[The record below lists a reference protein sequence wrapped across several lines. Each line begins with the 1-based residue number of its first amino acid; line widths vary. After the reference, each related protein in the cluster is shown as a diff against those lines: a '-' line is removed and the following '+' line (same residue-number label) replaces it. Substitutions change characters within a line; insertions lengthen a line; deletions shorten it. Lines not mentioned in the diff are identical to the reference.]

1 MKSMIKFRIN
11 LNAIILLIIFAIL
24 LLEFFLTDHF
34 PEGDEVSSITQYTDI
49 RSVFSKNYPNNHV
62 LNSFL
67 SFIINN
73 LFGVNIV
80 FLRFI
85 SILSLLAIIVLFFY
99 LSKSYNLTFLLILAY
114 LTNNLLIT
122 YSALYRGYYLQ
133 AFFFTITFIL
143 FKTINK
149 NCILKIKIIYLLSCA
164 LLIHLVTSAY
174 LILPILLV
182 ATYKLFYSNEFNLF
196 YKIKC
201 ILLYFFIP
209 LSITQLITY
218 FITGLYN
225 LRITNFSEVLSLF
238 YNLDS
243 YILSVLYQGFL
254 LIYFNQWTNV
264 RLSDNY
270 TELFLMIGQ
279 NPIFF
284 SIFVLSL
291 IKALMS
297 LFSKSKFF
305 KKSQELDLVVI
316 LFFVFF
322 ILIDRLPFERVFIGF
337 YFFFAFYLLLGFD
350 LPRLNK
356 LWTIF
361 LTYVLVFLISIN
373 LVKLDFSNNLGTN
386 FYKRE
391 AALEKLFYDCKLN
404 SVKLIETDRHVAY
417 YIYLK
422 NCKKKPDILEFYKFY
437 TLSN

>member
-1 MKSMIKFRIN
+1 MIKFRIN
-11 LNAIILLIIFAIL
+11 LNAIILLIIFTIL
-24 LLEFFLTDHF
+24 LLKFFLTDHF

-85 SILSLLAIIVLFFY
+85 SILSLIAIIVLFFY
-99 LSKSYNLTFLLILAY
+99 HSKSYNLTFLLILAY

-133 AFFFTITFIL
+133 AFLFTIIFIL
-143 FKTINK
+143 LKTIDK
-149 NCILKIKIIYLLSCA
+149 NYIFKIKIIYLLSCA
-164 LLIHLVTSAY
+164 LLIHLVSSAY
-174 LILPILLV
+174 LILPILIV
-182 ATYKLFYSNEFNLF
+182 VTCKLFYLDEFNLLS
-196 YKIKC
+196 KIKF
-201 ILLYFFIP
+201 IILYFFIP
-209 LSITQLITY
+209 LSITQIITY

-225 LRITNFSEVLSLF
+225 LRITNFYEVLSLF
-238 YNLDS
+238 YNLDGS
-243 YILSVLYQGFL
+243 ILSVLYQGFL
-254 LIYFNQWTNV
+254 LIYFNQWVNA
-264 RLSDNY
+264 RLSGNY
-270 TELFLMIGQ
+270 TELFLLISQ

-284 SIFVLSL
+284 SIFVFSL
-291 IKALMS
+291 IKALFS
-297 LFSKSKFF
+297 LFTKSKIFV
-305 KKSQELDLVVI
+305 KSRELDLVVI

-337 YFFFAFYLLLGFD
+337 YFFFTFYLLLGFN
-350 LPRLNK
+350 LPSLRK
-356 LWTIF
+356 SWTIF
-361 LTYVLVFLISIN
+361 LTCVLVFFISIN
-373 LVKLDFSNNLGTN
+373 LLRLDFSNNLNTN

-391 AALEKLFYDCKLN
+391 VILEKLFYDCKLN
-404 SVKLIETDRHVAY
+404 SVKLTELDRHVAY

-422 NCKKKPDILEFYKFY
+422 NCNKKPDILEFYKFY

>member
-1 MKSMIKFRIN
+1 MIKFRIN

-24 LLEFFLTDHF
+24 LLKFFLTNHF

-67 SFIINN
+67 GFIINN
-73 LFGVNIV
+73 LLGVNIV

-99 LSKSYNLTFLLILAY
+99 FSKSYNLTFLLILAY

-133 AFFFTITFIL
+133 AFLFTIIFFL
-143 FKTINK
+143 LKTIDK
-149 NCILKIKIIYLLSCA
+149 NYIFKMKFIYLLSCA
-164 LLIHLVTSAY
+164 LIIHLVSSAY
-174 LILPILLV
+174 LILPILIV
-182 ATYKLFYSNEFNLF
+182 VTFKLFYLDEFNLLT
-196 YKIKC
+196 KIKF
-201 ILLYFFIP
+201 IILYFFIP
-209 LSITQLITY
+209 LAITQIITY
-218 FITGLYN
+218 FITGLYT
-225 LRITNFSEVLSLF
+225 LRISNSHEVLSLF
-238 YNLDS
+238 YNLDGS
-243 YILSVLYQGFL
+243 ILSVLFQGFF
-254 LIYFNQWTNV
+254 LIYFNPWVDT
-264 RLSDNY
+264 RLSGNY
-270 TELFLMIGQ
+270 TELFLIIGQ

-284 SIFVLSL
+284 SIFVFSL
-291 IKALMS
+291 IKALFA
-297 LFSKSKFF
+297 LFTKSKIFI
-305 KKSQELDLVVI
+305 KSRELDLIVL

-322 ILIDRLPFERVFIGF
+322 ILIDRLPFERVFVGF

-356 LWTIF
+356 SRTIL
-361 LTYVLVFLISIN
+361 LTWVLVFLISIN

-391 AALEKLFYDCKLN
+391 VILEKLFYECKLN
-404 SVKLIETDRHVAY
+404 SVKLIEPDRHVAY

-422 NCKKKPDILEFYKFY
+422 NCNKKPDILEFYKFY
-437 TLSN
+437 TFSN

>member
-1 MKSMIKFRIN
+1 
-11 LNAIILLIIFAIL
+11 
-24 LLEFFLTDHF
+24 
-34 PEGDEVSSITQYTDI
+34 
-49 RSVFSKNYPNNHV
+49 
-62 LNSFL
+62 
-67 SFIINN
+67 
-73 LFGVNIV
+73 
-80 FLRFI
+80 
-85 SILSLLAIIVLFFY
+85 
-99 LSKSYNLTFLLILAY
+99 
-114 LTNNLLIT
+114 
-122 YSALYRGYYLQ
+122 
-133 AFFFTITFIL
+133 
-143 FKTINK
+143 
-149 NCILKIKIIYLLSCA
+149 
-164 LLIHLVTSAY
+164 
-174 LILPILLV
+174 
-182 ATYKLFYSNEFNLF
+182 
-196 YKIKC
+196 
-201 ILLYFFIP
+201 
-209 LSITQLITY
+209 
-218 FITGLYN
+218 
-225 LRITNFSEVLSLF
+225 
-238 YNLDS
+238 
-243 YILSVLYQGFL
+243 
-254 LIYFNQWTNV
+254 
-264 RLSDNY
+264 
-270 TELFLMIGQ
+270 MIGQ

-297 LFSKSKFF
+297 FFSKSKFF

-361 LTYVLVFLISIN
+361 LTCVLVLLISIN

-417 YIYLK
+417 YIYLR